1 MQNSYLQHPTEE
13 TLERFLLHQSPEDE
27 LEVVETHILACDTCV
42 ARLEDLEIQITT
54 MKTALGELQL
64 QQAAAATAGAQSRS
78 WKSWFTVPHIAWAG
92 AAAAALAAVLT
103 ITPQIAH
110 RSAPAVDVNLT
121 AYRGLETLAV
131 PERRSLHV
139 HLNAADLPTGAVIV
153 QLVDYSGAEVWRTA
167 ATVTQD
173 RVNVS
178 APKIS
183 HPGPYFFRLYA
194 AAPNG
199 QQGELLREFSF
210 QAK

>member
-42 ARLEDLEIQITT
+42 ARLEDLEIQIAT
-54 MKTALGELQL
+54 MKTALRELQL
-64 QQAAAATAGAQSRS
+64 QQAAAATAGAQTRS
-78 WKSWFTVPHIAWAG
+78 WKSWFTMPHMAWSG

-110 RSAPAVDVNLT
+110 RTAPAVDVNLL
-121 AYRGLETLAV
+121 AYRGIEAAAV
-131 PERRSLHV
+131 PEGRSLHV
-139 HLNAADLPTGAVIV
+139 HMNAADLPVGPVVV
-153 QLVDYSGAEVWRTA
+153 QLVDDTGNEVWRTKG
-167 ATVTQD
+167 TVNQD

-183 HPGPYFFRLYA
+183 HAGPYFFRLYA